1 MKMADQEIQVVEK
14 KELSPEGGELTRNG
28 VYFTPAVDIFETTQE
43 LTVVVDLPGINPEDV
58 EVDLRESVLTII
70 GETQPNVSEGQE
82 LLTEYRTGGY
92 YRTFRVNDLIDHSK
106 IAASMAD
113 GVLTLKLP
121 KSGKATPRK
130 IPVSV
135 E

>member
-1 MKMADQEIQVVEK
+1 MADQEIQVVEK

-43 LTVVVDLPGINPEDV
+43 LTVVVDMPGINPQDV
-58 EVDLRESVLTII
+58 EVDLRENVLTII

-121 KSGKATPRK
+121 KSEKATPRK